1 MLRKCLQKSQFDN
14 LNSFG
19 QVTGTYENAVNFVI
33 KNIENLFQK
42 AQLRVAQSNKMA
54 QDRPTCAP
62 YGGAFLMRV

>member
-1 MLRKCLQKSQFDN
+1 MPLKSQFNN

-19 QVTGTYENAVNFVI
+19 RITGIYENAVNFVI

-42 AQLRVAQSNKMA
+42 AQLRLAQSNKRA

-62 YGGAFLMRV
+62 YGGAF